1 MFVFAIEWS
10 WLWTKIGTY
19 KIRFDKVNLE
29 EKECTIEKMVKIRP
43 IVNKNS
49 QEQMEF
55 VLSSWTKENKK
66 TLGDKIKTY
75 TVKTG

>member
-1 MFVFAIEWS
+1 
-10 WLWTKIGTY
+10 
-19 KIRFDKVNLE
+19 
-29 EKECTIEKMVKIRP
+29 MVKIRS

-55 VLSSWTKENKK
+55 DLSSWTKENKK
-66 TLGDKIKTY
+66 ILGHKIKTY